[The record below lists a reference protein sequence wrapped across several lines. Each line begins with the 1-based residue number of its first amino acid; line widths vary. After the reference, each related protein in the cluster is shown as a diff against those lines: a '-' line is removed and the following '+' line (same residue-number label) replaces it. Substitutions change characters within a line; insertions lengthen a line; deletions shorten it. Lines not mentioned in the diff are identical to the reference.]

1 MTPPTPTSLCFGS
14 FPPLRLIGDVN
25 DRQHEGQPAMGAEVS
40 AAALGS
46 SNCDAGSDTGWDI
59 VHETVLSGD
68 EL

>member
-1 MTPPTPTSLCFGS
+1 MSAYLG
-14 FPPLRLIGDVN
+14 FPDVGDVN
-25 DRQHEGQPAMGAEVS
+25 DRQHEGQPAMGVEVP

-46 SNCDAGSDTGWDI
+46 SNCDTGSDTMWDI